1 MPAKAK
7 YLNEQEIIQYCKDNN
22 IDPSICYCK
31 ECGKFLAY
39 DNAVFHINQATKK
52 LVTDDNKLSFLSTRN
67 YNGNEYHLCRCY
79 DCVCEKFP
87 NFRDVRFKFAH
98 KAAKYTQYG
107 FGVSDEDFKPVCDAR
122 QSVTKEKMI
131 KKYGI
136 SDGTER
142 WNSYCKKQADSNK
155 FEYKH
160 EKHGMTLEEYNEY
173 NKSRA
178 VTLDNMIKRYGVNE
192 GLIHWNQYVER
203 ERYTCTLPYYIE
215 KYGEEIGK
223 EKYDILIN
231 KRNPANRLFG
241 PSAIS
246 LEMFNKLIKKFKNNI
261 IYYDDNEFK
270 VKTLKH
276 NLYYVDYYD
285 ETLNIV
291 IEFYGNYFH
300 LNPEKYSPDFIQYK
314 NHEKCV
320 KAKDKWQHDKE
331 RIDDIQQTLNCKVI
345 IVWES
350 TYRND
355 KKGTIN
361 SLIQMIN
368 NKEQLNDIT
377 EI

>member
-1 MPAKAK
+1 
-7 YLNEQEIIQYCKDNN
+7 
-22 IDPSICYCK
+22 
-31 ECGKFLAY
+31 
-39 DNAVFHINQATKK
+39 
-52 LVTDDNKLSFLSTRN
+52 
-67 YNGNEYHLCRCY
+67 
-79 DCVCEKFP
+79 
-87 NFRDVRFKFAH
+87 
-98 KAAKYTQYG
+98 
-107 FGVSDEDFKPVCDAR
+107 
-122 QSVTKEKMI
+122 MI

-136 SDGTER
+136 SEGTER
-142 WNSYCKKQADSNK
+142 WDSYCKKQADSNK

-270 VKTLKH
+270 VKTLKY

-320 KAKDKWQHDKE
+320 KAKDKW
-331 RIDDIQQTLNCKVI
+331 
-345 IVWES
+345 
-350 TYRND
+350 
-355 KKGTIN
+355 
-361 SLIQMIN
+361 
-368 NKEQLNDIT
+368 
-377 EI
+377 

>member
-7 YLNEQEIIQYCKDNN
+7 YLSEQEIVQYCKDNN

-39 DNAVFHINQATKK
+39 DNAVFHINSVTKK
-52 LVTDDNKLSFLSTRN
+52 IVCDDNKLSFLSTRN

-87 NFRDVRFKFAH
+87 NFKDVRFKFAH
-98 KAAKYTQYG
+98 KAARYTQYG
-107 FGVSDEDFKPVCDAR
+107 FAVPDEDFKPVCDAR

-136 SDGTER
+136 TEGTER

-160 EKHGMTLEEYNEY
+160 EKHGMTYEEYDEY

-178 VTLDNMIKRYGVNE
+178 VTLDNMIKRYGVQD
-192 GLIHWNQYVER
+192 GLFHWNQYVER
-203 ERYTCTLPYYIE
+203 QRYTCTLEYFIE
-215 KYGEEIGK
+215 KYGDTIGT
-223 EKYDILIN
+223 EKYNDFVE
-231 KRNPANRLFG
+231 KRNTSNRLFG

-246 LEMFNKLIKKFKNNI
+246 LEMFDKLIKNYKNNI
-261 IYYDDNEFK
+261 VYYDENEYSVHTNK
-270 VKTLKH
+270 LC
-276 NLYYVDYYD
+276 LYHVDYYD
-285 ETLNIV
+285 KTLNII
-291 IEFYGNYFH
+291 IEFYGDFFH
-300 LNPEKYSPDFIQYK
+300 LNPKIYDADFIQFK
-314 NHEKCV
+314 HHEKAIL
-320 KAKDKWQHDKE
+320 AKNRWQHDKE

-355 KKGTIN
+355 KKGTIK

-368 NKEQLNDIT
+368 NKEQLNNIT

>member
-7 YLNEQEIIQYCKDNN
+7 YLSEQEIVQYCKDNN

-31 ECGKFLAY
+31 ECGKFIAY
-39 DNAVFHINQATKK
+39 DNAVFHINQVTKK

-87 NFRDVRFKFAH
+87 NFKDVKFKFAH

-107 FGVSDEDFKPVCDAR
+107 FGVPDEDFKPVCDAR

-136 SDGTER
+136 SEGTER

-160 EKHGMTLEEYNEY
+160 EKHGMTYEEYDEY

-178 VTLDNMIKRYGVNE
+178 VTLDNMIKRYGLNE
-192 GLIHWNQYVER
+192 GLIHWNNYIER

-215 KYGEEIGK
+215 KYGEELGK
-223 EKYDILIN
+223 EKYDIFIN

-241 PSAIS
+241 PSSIS
-246 LEMFNKLIKKFKNNI
+246 LEMFDKLIKSYKNNI

-270 VKTLKH
+270 VKTLKS

-314 NHEKCV
+314 NHEKCIT
-320 KAKDKWQHDKE
+320 AKDKWKHDRE
-331 RIDDIQQTLNCKVI
+331 RIEDIQETLNCKVI

-355 KKGTIN
+355 KKGTIK

>member
-270 VKTLKH
+270 VKTLKY

-320 KAKDKWQHDKE
+320 KAKDKWKHDKE

-350 TYRND
+350 TYKND

-368 NKEQLNDIT
+368 NKEQLNNIT

>member
-1 MPAKAK
+1 
-7 YLNEQEIIQYCKDNN
+7 
-22 IDPSICYCK
+22 
-31 ECGKFLAY
+31 
-39 DNAVFHINQATKK
+39 
-52 LVTDDNKLSFLSTRN
+52 
-67 YNGNEYHLCRCY
+67 
-79 DCVCEKFP
+79 
-87 NFRDVRFKFAH
+87 
-98 KAAKYTQYG
+98 
-107 FGVSDEDFKPVCDAR
+107 
-122 QSVTKEKMI
+122 MI

-136 SDGTER
+136 SEGTQR

-270 VKTLKH
+270 VKTLKY

-320 KAKDKWQHDKE
+320 KAKDKW
-331 RIDDIQQTLNCKVI
+331 
-345 IVWES
+345 
-350 TYRND
+350 
-355 KKGTIN
+355 
-361 SLIQMIN
+361 
-368 NKEQLNDIT
+368 
-377 EI
+377 

>member
-1 MPAKAK
+1 
-7 YLNEQEIIQYCKDNN
+7 
-22 IDPSICYCK
+22 
-31 ECGKFLAY
+31 
-39 DNAVFHINQATKK
+39 
-52 LVTDDNKLSFLSTRN
+52 
-67 YNGNEYHLCRCY
+67 
-79 DCVCEKFP
+79 
-87 NFRDVRFKFAH
+87 
-98 KAAKYTQYG
+98 
-107 FGVSDEDFKPVCDAR
+107 
-122 QSVTKEKMI
+122 MI

-136 SDGTER
+136 SEGTER
-142 WNSYCKKQADSNK
+142 WDSYCKKQADSNK

-160 EKHGMTLEEYNEY
+160 EKHGMTLEEYDEY

-270 VKTLKH
+270 VKTLKY

-320 KAKDKWQHDKE
+320 KAKDKW
-331 RIDDIQQTLNCKVI
+331 
-345 IVWES
+345 
-350 TYRND
+350 
-355 KKGTIN
+355 
-361 SLIQMIN
+361 
-368 NKEQLNDIT
+368 
-377 EI
+377 

>member
-79 DCVCEKFP
+79 DCVCDKFP

-136 SDGTER
+136 SEGTER
-142 WNSYCKKQADSNK
+142 WDSYCKKQADSNK

-160 EKHGMTLEEYNEY
+160 EKHGMTLEEYDEY

-178 VTLDNMIKRYGVNE
+178 VTLNNMIKRYGVNE
-192 GLIHWNQYVER
+192 GLIHWNQYVES

-215 KYGEEIGK
+215 K
-223 EKYDILIN
+223 
-231 KRNPANRLFG
+231 
-241 PSAIS
+241 
-246 LEMFNKLIKKFKNNI
+246 
-261 IYYDDNEFK
+261 
-270 VKTLKH
+270 
-276 NLYYVDYYD
+276 
-285 ETLNIV
+285 
-291 IEFYGNYFH
+291 
-300 LNPEKYSPDFIQYK
+300 
-314 NHEKCV
+314 
-320 KAKDKWQHDKE
+320 
-331 RIDDIQQTLNCKVI
+331 
-345 IVWES
+345 
-350 TYRND
+350 
-355 KKGTIN
+355 
-361 SLIQMIN
+361 
-368 NKEQLNDIT
+368 
-377 EI
+377 

>member
-136 SDGTER
+136 SEGTQR

-270 VKTLKH
+270 VKTLKY

-320 KAKDKWQHDKE
+320 KAKDKWKHDKE

>member
-1 MPAKAK
+1 
-7 YLNEQEIIQYCKDNN
+7 
-22 IDPSICYCK
+22 
-31 ECGKFLAY
+31 
-39 DNAVFHINQATKK
+39 
-52 LVTDDNKLSFLSTRN
+52 
-67 YNGNEYHLCRCY
+67 
-79 DCVCEKFP
+79 
-87 NFRDVRFKFAH
+87 
-98 KAAKYTQYG
+98 
-107 FGVSDEDFKPVCDAR
+107 
-122 QSVTKEKMI
+122 
-131 KKYGI
+131 
-136 SDGTER
+136 
-142 WNSYCKKQADSNK
+142 
-155 FEYKH
+155 
-160 EKHGMTLEEYNEY
+160 
-173 NKSRA
+173 
-178 VTLDNMIKRYGVNE
+178 MIKRYGVNE

-270 VKTLKH
+270 VKTLKY

-320 KAKDKWQHDKE
+320 KAKDKW
-331 RIDDIQQTLNCKVI
+331 
-345 IVWES
+345 
-350 TYRND
+350 
-355 KKGTIN
+355 
-361 SLIQMIN
+361 
-368 NKEQLNDIT
+368 
-377 EI
+377 

>member
-270 VKTLKH
+270 VKTLKY

-320 KAKDKWQHDKE
+320 KAKDKWKHDKE

-368 NKEQLNDIT
+368 NKEQLNNIT

>member
-7 YLNEQEIIQYCKDNN
+7 YLSEQEIVQYCKDNN

-39 DNAVFHINQATKK
+39 DNAVFHINSVTKK
-52 LVTDDNKLSFLSTRN
+52 IVCDDNKLSFLSTRN

-79 DCVCEKFP
+79 DCVCNKFP
-87 NFRDVRFKFAH
+87 NFKDVRFKFAH

-107 FGVSDEDFKPVCDAR
+107 FDVPDEDFKPVCDAR

-136 SDGTER
+136 TEGTER

-160 EKHGMTLEEYNEY
+160 EKYGMTYEEYDEY

-178 VTLDNMIKRYGVNE
+178 VTLDNMIKRYGVQD
-192 GLIHWNQYVER
+192 GLFHWNQYVER
-203 ERYTCTLPYYIE
+203 QRYTCTLEYFIE
-215 KYGEEIGK
+215 KYGDTIGT
-223 EKYDILIN
+223 EKYNDFVE
-231 KRNPANRLFG
+231 KRNTSNRLFG

-246 LEMFNKLIKKFKNNI
+246 LEMFDKLIKNYKNNI
-261 IYYDDNEFK
+261 VYYDENEYSVHTNK
-270 VKTLKH
+270 LC
-276 NLYYVDYYD
+276 LYHVDYYD
-285 ETLNIV
+285 KTLNII
-291 IEFYGNYFH
+291 IEFYGDFFH
-300 LNPEKYSPDFIQYK
+300 LNPKIYDANFIQFK
-314 NHEKCV
+314 HHEKAIL
-320 KAKDKWQHDKE
+320 AKNRWQHDKE

-368 NKEQLNDIT
+368 NKEQLNNIT

>member
-1 MPAKAK
+1 
-7 YLNEQEIIQYCKDNN
+7 
-22 IDPSICYCK
+22 
-31 ECGKFLAY
+31 
-39 DNAVFHINQATKK
+39 
-52 LVTDDNKLSFLSTRN
+52 
-67 YNGNEYHLCRCY
+67 
-79 DCVCEKFP
+79 
-87 NFRDVRFKFAH
+87 
-98 KAAKYTQYG
+98 
-107 FGVSDEDFKPVCDAR
+107 
-122 QSVTKEKMI
+122 MI

-136 SDGTER
+136 SEGTQR

-203 ERYTCTLPYYIE
+203 ECYTCTLPYYIE

-270 VKTLKH
+270 VKTLKY

-300 LNPEKYSPDFIQYK
+300 LNTEKYSPDFIQYK
-314 NHEKCV
+314 NHEKCI
-320 KAKDKWQHDKE
+320 KAKDKRQHDKE

-355 KKGTIN
+355 KKGTIK

-368 NKEQLNDIT
+368 NKEKLNDIT

>member
-1 MPAKAK
+1 
-7 YLNEQEIIQYCKDNN
+7 
-22 IDPSICYCK
+22 
-31 ECGKFLAY
+31 
-39 DNAVFHINQATKK
+39 
-52 LVTDDNKLSFLSTRN
+52 
-67 YNGNEYHLCRCY
+67 
-79 DCVCEKFP
+79 
-87 NFRDVRFKFAH
+87 
-98 KAAKYTQYG
+98 
-107 FGVSDEDFKPVCDAR
+107 
-122 QSVTKEKMI
+122 MI

-270 VKTLKH
+270 VKTLKY

-320 KAKDKWQHDKE
+320 KAKDKW
-331 RIDDIQQTLNCKVI
+331 
-345 IVWES
+345 
-350 TYRND
+350 
-355 KKGTIN
+355 
-361 SLIQMIN
+361 
-368 NKEQLNDIT
+368 
-377 EI
+377 

>member
-1 MPAKAK
+1 
-7 YLNEQEIIQYCKDNN
+7 
-22 IDPSICYCK
+22 
-31 ECGKFLAY
+31 
-39 DNAVFHINQATKK
+39 
-52 LVTDDNKLSFLSTRN
+52 
-67 YNGNEYHLCRCY
+67 
-79 DCVCEKFP
+79 
-87 NFRDVRFKFAH
+87 
-98 KAAKYTQYG
+98 
-107 FGVSDEDFKPVCDAR
+107 
-122 QSVTKEKMI
+122 MI

-136 SDGTER
+136 SEGTER

-192 GLIHWNQYVER
+192 GLIHWNQYIER

-270 VKTLKH
+270 VKTLKY

-320 KAKDKWQHDKE
+320 KAKDKW
-331 RIDDIQQTLNCKVI
+331 
-345 IVWES
+345 
-350 TYRND
+350 
-355 KKGTIN
+355 
-361 SLIQMIN
+361 
-368 NKEQLNDIT
+368 
-377 EI
+377 

>member
-7 YLNEQEIIQYCKDNN
+7 YLSEQEIVQYCKDNN

-87 NFRDVRFKFAH
+87 KFSDVRFKFAH

-107 FGVSDEDFKPVCDAR
+107 FGVPDEDFKPVCDAR

-136 SDGTER
+136 TEGTER

-160 EKHGMTLEEYNEY
+160 EKHGMTYEEYDEY

-178 VTLDNMIKRYGVNE
+178 VTLDNMIKRYGVQD
-192 GLIHWNQYVER
+192 GLFHWNQYVER
-203 ERYTCTLPYYIE
+203 QRYTCTLEYFIE
-215 KYGEEIGK
+215 KYGDTIGT
-223 EKYDILIN
+223 EKYNDFVD
-231 KRNPANRLFG
+231 KRNTSNRLFG

-246 LEMFNKLIKKFKNNI
+246 LEMFDKLIKNYKNNI
-261 IYYDDNEFK
+261 VYYDENEYSVHTNK
-270 VKTLKH
+270 LC
-276 NLYYVDYYD
+276 LYHVDYYD
-285 ETLNIV
+285 KTLNII
-291 IEFYGNYFH
+291 IEFYGDFFH
-300 LNPEKYSPDFIQYK
+300 LNPKIYDADFIQFK
-314 NHEKCV
+314 HHEKAIL
-320 KAKDKWQHDKE
+320 AKNRWQHDKE

-350 TYRND
+350 TYKND

>member
-1 MPAKAK
+1 
-7 YLNEQEIIQYCKDNN
+7 
-22 IDPSICYCK
+22 
-31 ECGKFLAY
+31 
-39 DNAVFHINQATKK
+39 
-52 LVTDDNKLSFLSTRN
+52 
-67 YNGNEYHLCRCY
+67 
-79 DCVCEKFP
+79 
-87 NFRDVRFKFAH
+87 
-98 KAAKYTQYG
+98 
-107 FGVSDEDFKPVCDAR
+107 
-122 QSVTKEKMI
+122 MI

-136 SDGTER
+136 SEGTQR

-270 VKTLKH
+270 VKTLKY

-314 NHEKCV
+314 NHEKCI
-320 KAKDKWQHDKE
+320 KAKDKW
-331 RIDDIQQTLNCKVI
+331 
-345 IVWES
+345 
-350 TYRND
+350 
-355 KKGTIN
+355 
-361 SLIQMIN
+361 
-368 NKEQLNDIT
+368 
-377 EI
+377 

>member
-1 MPAKAK
+1 
-7 YLNEQEIIQYCKDNN
+7 
-22 IDPSICYCK
+22 
-31 ECGKFLAY
+31 
-39 DNAVFHINQATKK
+39 
-52 LVTDDNKLSFLSTRN
+52 
-67 YNGNEYHLCRCY
+67 
-79 DCVCEKFP
+79 
-87 NFRDVRFKFAH
+87 
-98 KAAKYTQYG
+98 
-107 FGVSDEDFKPVCDAR
+107 
-122 QSVTKEKMI
+122 MI

-320 KAKDKWQHDKE
+320 KAKDKW
-331 RIDDIQQTLNCKVI
+331 
-345 IVWES
+345 
-350 TYRND
+350 
-355 KKGTIN
+355 
-361 SLIQMIN
+361 
-368 NKEQLNDIT
+368 
-377 EI
+377 

>member
-1 MPAKAK
+1 
-7 YLNEQEIIQYCKDNN
+7 
-22 IDPSICYCK
+22 
-31 ECGKFLAY
+31 
-39 DNAVFHINQATKK
+39 
-52 LVTDDNKLSFLSTRN
+52 
-67 YNGNEYHLCRCY
+67 
-79 DCVCEKFP
+79 
-87 NFRDVRFKFAH
+87 
-98 KAAKYTQYG
+98 
-107 FGVSDEDFKPVCDAR
+107 
-122 QSVTKEKMI
+122 MI

-136 SDGTER
+136 TEGTER
-142 WNSYCKKQADSNK
+142 WNAYCKKQADSNK

-270 VKTLKH
+270 VKTLKY

-320 KAKDKWQHDKE
+320 KAKDKW
-331 RIDDIQQTLNCKVI
+331 
-345 IVWES
+345 
-350 TYRND
+350 
-355 KKGTIN
+355 
-361 SLIQMIN
+361 
-368 NKEQLNDIT
+368 
-377 EI
+377 

>member
-1 MPAKAK
+1 MK

-39 DNAVFHINQATKK
+39 DNAVFHINSVTKK
-52 LVTDDNKLSFLSTRN
+52 IVCDDNKLSFLSTRN

-87 NFRDVRFKFAH
+87 NFKDVRFKFAH

-107 FGVSDEDFKPVCDAR
+107 FGVPDEDFKPVCDAR

-136 SDGTER
+136 TEGTER

-160 EKHGMTLEEYNEY
+160 EKHGMTYEEYDEY

-178 VTLDNMIKRYGVNE
+178 VTLDNMIKRYGVQD
-192 GLIHWNQYVER
+192 GLFHWNQYVER
-203 ERYTCTLPYYIE
+203 QRYTCTLEYFIE
-215 KYGEEIGK
+215 KYGDTIGT
-223 EKYDILIN
+223 EKYNDFVE
-231 KRNPANRLFG
+231 KRNTSNRLFG

-246 LEMFNKLIKKFKNNI
+246 LEMFDKLIKNYKNNI
-261 IYYDDNEFK
+261 VYYDENEYSVHTNK
-270 VKTLKH
+270 QC
-276 NLYYVDYYD
+276 LYHVDYYD
-285 ETLNIV
+285 KTLNII
-291 IEFYGNYFH
+291 IEFYGDFFH
-300 LNPEKYSPDFIQYK
+300 LNPKIYDANFIQFK
-314 NHEKCV
+314 HHEKAIL
-320 KAKDKWQHDKE
+320 AKNRWQHDKE

-350 TYRND
+350 TYKNG